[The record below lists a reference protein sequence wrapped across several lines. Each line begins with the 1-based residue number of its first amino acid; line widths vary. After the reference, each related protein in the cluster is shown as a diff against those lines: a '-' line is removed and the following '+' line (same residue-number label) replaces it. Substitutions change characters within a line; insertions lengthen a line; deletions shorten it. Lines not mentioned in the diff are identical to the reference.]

1 MARGVGDPCPRRMQ
15 VEPGQK
21 LLSSAPAPSAYPNPV
36 KKAVSQDPIL
46 LPNLQLPIRNTSH
59 VIADESGFGIIPQDP
74 EKLRSVG
81 LRLGAGAPGA
91 RIVRASGR
99 AARWTAPCP
108 ACFAAHCAVRS
119 AGILASR
126 VPVPKRSPEERG
138 CEGDRTVDFHIQAHI
153 KGLGQRQKE
162 EVFFRKIFIL
172 QLVELV
178 LTYNFTDCDFKNIK
192 DIYQD
197 VIHPELNVYIN
208 GTKSIRFNK
217 FVYCEDAPDCL
228 IKIEHFT
235 FKPIYGCASLAK
247 ETFAKQTNATLS
259 LRCSGY
265 SGIQINNTQTMKK
278 RRKREVKTDK
288 CLEQVSYLIELWR
301 RFSRIS

>member
-1 MARGVGDPCPRRMQ
+1 GF
-15 VEPGQK
+15 
-21 LLSSAPAPSAYPNPV
+21 
-36 KKAVSQDPIL
+36 PI
-46 LPNLQLPIRNTSH
+46 
-59 VIADESGFGIIPQDP
+59 
-74 EKLRSVG
+74 
-81 LRLGAGAPGA
+81 
-91 RIVRASGR
+91 
-99 AARWTAPCP
+99 
-108 ACFAAHCAVRS
+108 
-119 AGILASR
+119 
-126 VPVPKRSPEERG
+126 
-138 CEGDRTVDFHIQAHI
+138 
-153 KGLGQRQKE
+153 
-162 EVFFRKIFIL
+162 FFRKIFIL

-208 GTKSIRFNK
+208 GVSEETFLKCIFI
-217 FVYCEDAPDCL
+217 PDCL

-259 LRCSGY
+259 LGCSGY

>member
-1 MARGVGDPCPRRMQ
+1 
-15 VEPGQK
+15 
-21 LLSSAPAPSAYPNPV
+21 YPNPV
-36 KKAVSQDPIL
+36 KRSVSQDPVR
-46 LPNLQLPIRNTSH
+46 LPNLQLPIRNTSR

-74 EKLRSVG
+74 EKLVPE
-81 LRLGAGAPGA
+81 LRPQLTEIVQATQRGAKARRRGAGRTNCAS
-91 RIVRASGR
+91 VRAS
-99 AARWTAPCP
+99 
-108 ACFAAHCAVRS
+108 CALDS
-119 AGILASR
+119 TLPR
-126 VPVPKRSPEERG
+126 VLRCALRLPKRSPEERG
-138 CEGDRTVDFHIQAHI
+138 CEGDRTVDFHIQARI

-259 LRCSGY
+259 LGCSGY